1 MFTIMYG
8 FKKQLQTSV
17 AANGNSVLRTA
28 LTIVLSGVS
37 RKTPLK
43 KSLNTTKPHQLHS
56 SLEVPIT

>member
-1 MFTIMYG
+1 MFTVTYE
-8 FKKQLQTSV
+8 FKKQLQTSA
-17 AANGNSVLRTA
+17 AANRNSVLRTA
-28 LTIVLSGVS
+28 LTVVLSGVS